1 MSWGVNFF
9 CRIFNTYCLISSSFE
24 FSSEFESVQYFSA
37 GPTRL
42 QHGGCW
48 AGPWRPP
55 GGIPADDD
63 SDDDVDDDHGDEY
76 DDGDDIVSYPTW
88 WSLLF
93 IFGFLYWSFI
103 HFPAK
108 YYFLVCTGVKM
119 LIFKEKNNICTFVVQ
134 NKGYLC
140 KKNMNSLTEK
150 DGNLLTSKRSLAL

>member
-9 CRIFNTYCLISSSFE
+9 CQIFNTYCLISSSFE

-63 SDDDVDDDHGDEY
+63 SDDDDDDEY
-76 DDGDDIVSYPTW
+76 DDGDDIVSYPT
-88 WSLLF
+88 
-93 IFGFLYWSFI
+93 
-103 HFPAK
+103 
-108 YYFLVCTGVKM
+108 
-119 LIFKEKNNICTFVVQ
+119 
-134 NKGYLC
+134 
-140 KKNMNSLTEK
+140 
-150 DGNLLTSKRSLAL
+150 